1 MRAALLIL
9 TLLSAAVAASAHA
22 QFIRAQLGAP
32 ILRGQPTAA
41 ELRAVYPPRAAAQH
55 LGGMVNLGCDVG
67 VSGHLERCVV
77 ISETPPGYGF
87 GAAALSLSG
96 KFVME
101 PKMQQGR
108 AVPGGRVRLPI
119 VFSLPD
125 QARRI

>member
-1 MRAALLIL
+1 MRAALLLL
-9 TLLSAAVAASAHA
+9 TCVSALTAAPAHA
-22 QFIRAQLGAP
+22 QFSGQP

-77 ISETPPGYGF
+77 ISESPAGYGF
-87 GAAALSLSG
+87 GAAALTLSG

>member
-1 MRAALLIL
+1 MRAALLLL
-9 TLLSAAVAASAHA
+9 TCVSALTAAPAHA
-22 QFIRAQLGAP
+22 QFSGQP

-55 LGGMVNLGCDVG
+55 LGGMVNLGCDV
-67 VSGHLERCVV
+67 V
-77 ISETPPGYGF
+77 ISESPAGYGF
-87 GAAALSLSG
+87 GAAALTLSG

>member
-9 TLLSAAVAASAHA
+9 TLLSAVVAAPAH
-22 QFIRAQLGAP
+22 AQLGAP